1 VNLEKYQ
8 EVGWLLVCML
18 PFFFIQSKLHREL
31 KLFFYL
37 ILRKDSYSDMF
48 FYILF
53 FPGILVHESSH
64 WLMAK
69 LMRVPTGK
77 LSMIPRILPN
87 GKLRLGYVETQKSD
101 WFRDSL
107 IGAAPLI
114 IGCIITGWIAS
125 TFWNTSTIAEAFAL
139 GDLQSLKQEITII
152 YTGSNFWVWFYLVFT
167 ISSMMLPSESDRN
180 SWTPVL
186 LIFAGFILVL
196 IITGAGGWMESN
208 LLPLLNPILS
218 SLTTVFAVSLSLHFI
233 LLIPVWLFRAG
244 LEKVVGYP

>member
-1 VNLEKYQ
+1 VNLGKYQ
-8 EVGWLLVCML
+8 EVGWLLLCML
-18 PFFFIQSKLHREL
+18 PFFFIQAKLHREL

-37 ILRKDSYSDMF
+37 VLRKDSYADML

-64 WLMAK
+64 WMMAK
-69 LMRVPTGK
+69 LLHVPTGK
-77 LSMIPRILPN
+77 LSLMPRYLPN

-114 IGCIITGWIAS
+114 TGCIITGWIAN
-125 TFWNTSTIAEAFAL
+125 TFWNTPGIAHAFAS
-139 GDLQSLKQEITII
+139 GDLQTLKQMITFV
-152 YTGSNFWVWFYLVFT
+152 YSGSYFWVWFYLVFT

-180 SWTPVL
+180 SWAPVL
-186 LIFAGFILVL
+186 LIFAVFIPAL

-208 LLPLLNPILS
+208 LLPLLNPILT
-218 SLTTVFAVSLSLHFI
+218 SLSTVFVVSLSLHII

>member
-1 VNLEKYQ
+1 MSLEKYQ
-8 EVGWLLVCML
+8 EVGWLLACML
-18 PFFFIQSKLHREL
+18 PFFFIQARLHREL

-37 ILRKDSYSDMF
+37 VLRKDSYADML

-69 LMRVPTGK
+69 LVRVPTGK
-77 LSMIPRILPN
+77 LSLIPRNLPN

-107 IGAAPLI
+107 IGVAPLI
-114 IGCIITGWIAS
+114 TGCIITGWIANN
-125 TFWNTSTIAEAFAL
+125 FWNTPALAQAIAL
-139 GDLQSLKQEITII
+139 GDLQSLKPLIDII
-152 YTGSNFWVWFYLVFT
+152 YKGSYFWVWFYLVFT

-186 LIFAGFILVL
+186 LIIAGFILVL
-196 IITGAGGWMESN
+196 IITGAGGWLEIN
-208 LLPLLNPILS
+208 LLPLFNPILT
-218 SLTTVFAVSLSLHFI
+218 SLTTVFAVSLSLHLI
-233 LLIPVWLFRAG
+233 LLIPIWLFRAG

>member
-1 VNLEKYQ
+1 
-8 EVGWLLVCML
+8 ML
-18 PFFFIQSKLHREL
+18 PFFFIQARLHREL

-37 ILRKDSYSDMF
+37 ILRKDSYADML

-69 LMRVPTGK
+69 LVRVPTGK
-77 LSMIPRILPN
+77 LSLIPRSLPN
-87 GKLRLGYVETQKSD
+87 GKMRLGYVEIQKSD

-114 IGCIITGWIAS
+114 AGCIITGWIAN
-125 TFWNTSTIAEAFAL
+125 TFWNTPAIAQEIVL
-139 GDLQSLKQEITII
+139 GDLQTLKQLFPII
-152 YTGSNFWVWFYLVFT
+152 YSGSHFWVWFYLVFT

-180 SWTPVL
+180 SWVPVL
-186 LIFAGFILVL
+186 LIISGIILVL
-196 IITGAGGWMESN
+196 IITGAGSWMEIN
-208 LLPLLNPILS
+208 LLPFLYPILN

>member
-1 VNLEKYQ
+1 VNLGKYQ

-18 PFFFIQSKLHREL
+18 PFFFIQAKLHREL

-37 ILRKDSYSDMF
+37 VLRKDSYADML

-77 LSMIPRILPN
+77 LSLIPRNLPN

-114 IGCIITGWIAS
+114 TGCIITGWIAN
-125 TFWNTSTIAEAFAL
+125 TFWSTPVIAHAIAL
-139 GDLQSLKQEITII
+139 GDMQTLKQLITFV
-152 YTGSNFWVWFYLVFT
+152 YSGSYFWVWFYLVFT

-180 SWTPVL
+180 SWSPVI
-186 LIFAGFILVL
+186 LIFAVFILAL
-196 IITGAGGWMESN
+196 IITGAGGWLESN
-208 LLPLLNPILS
+208 LLPLLNPILT
-218 SLTTVFAVSLSLHFI
+218 SLSTVFAVSLSLHII
-233 LLIPVWLFRAG
+233 LLIPVWLFREG
-244 LEKVVGYP
+244 LEKLAGYP

>member
-1 VNLEKYQ
+1 VNLGKYQ
-8 EVGWLLVCML
+8 EVGWLLLCML
-18 PFFFIQSKLHREL
+18 PFFFIQAKLHREL

-37 ILRKDSYSDMF
+37 VLRKDSYADML

-64 WLMAK
+64 WMMAK
-69 LMRVPTGK
+69 LLHVPTGK
-77 LSMIPRILPN
+77 LSLMPRYLPN

-114 IGCIITGWIAS
+114 TGCIITGWIAN
-125 TFWNTSTIAEAFAL
+125 TFWNTPGIAHAFAS
-139 GDLQSLKQEITII
+139 GDLQTLKQMITFV
-152 YTGSNFWVWFYLVFT
+152 YSGSYFWVWFYLVFT

-180 SWTPVL
+180 SWVPVL
-186 LIFAGFILVL
+186 LIYIGIILFL
-196 IITGAGGWMESN
+196 IIIGAGGWMEIN
-208 LLPLLNPILS
+208 LLPLLNPILT
-218 SLTTVFAVSLSLHFI
+218 SLSTVFVVSLSLHII

>member
-1 VNLEKYQ
+1 VSLENYQ
-8 EVGWLLVCML
+8 EIGWLLVCML
-18 PFFFIQSKLHREL
+18 PFFFIQARLHREL

-37 ILRKDSYSDMF
+37 ILRKDSYADML

-69 LMRVPTGK
+69 LVRVPTGK
-77 LSMIPRILPN
+77 LSLIPRNLPN

-107 IGAAPLI
+107 IGVAPLI
-114 IGCIITGWIAS
+114 TGCVITGWIANTYWS
-125 TFWNTSTIAEAFAL
+125 TPTIAREIVL
-139 GDLQSLKQEITII
+139 GDLQTLRHLIPII
-152 YTGSNFWVWFYLVFT
+152 YSRSYFWVWFYLVFT

-180 SWTPVL
+180 SWVPVL
-186 LIFAGFILVL
+186 LIFIGIILFL
-196 IITGAGGWMESN
+196 IIIGAGGWMEIN
-208 LLPLLNPILS
+208 LLPLLNPILT